1 MASAVMDQD
10 LDSGTNPPSY
20 EDLRIAKMLIPLFV
34 ELQVPWLNK
43 THKKD
48 RFISVFLYVLVQL
61 KHTLATHAAFR
72 GTTDYA
78 RNPVLP

>member
-1 MASAVMDQD
+1 VVALVVTGEDMAAAVMDQD
-10 LDSGTNPPSY
+10 LDSDTNPPSY

-48 RFISVFLYVLVQL
+48 RFISVFLCGL
-61 KHTLATHAAFR
+61 KLNT
-72 GTTDYA
+72 GI
-78 RNPVLP
+78 